1 MSTEDWYRN
10 TEWTEDVATHFE
22 EKLKK
27 ARRKEQYL
35 RIQAN
40 VLATH
45 HPIVALALLDRYFAL
60 PDDFD
65 HAQAYVDRA
74 TALLSLGRIEEAIAS
89 YEAALDREASFPKL
103 LTQAYVDL
111 PYLIAVREVKARYDR
126 ALELL
131 DKHQVR
137 LMFPVDHFKW
147 HAARAFI
154 LAFRNDQVGAKAH
167 AKLALEAASRDKS
180 GFQRH
185 PSLGLVTSRQNEVLQ
200 RLVRYCDA

>member
-1 MSTEDWYRN
+1 MTAEDWYRN
-10 TEWTEDVATHFE
+10 TEWTERIAARFE
-22 EKLKK
+22 EKLRK

-35 RIQAN
+35 RIQAST
-40 VLATH
+40 LAAR
-45 HPIVALALLDRYFAL
+45 HPEVALALLDRYFAL
-60 PDDFD
+60 RDDFD

-74 TALLSLGRIEEAIAS
+74 TALLSLDRMEDAIAS
-89 YEAALDREASFPKL
+89 YEAALNREDLFPNL

-111 PYLIAVREVKARYDR
+111 PYLVAVREVETRYDR

-131 DKHQVR
+131 DKHKAR

-147 HAARAFI
+147 HAARALI
-154 LAFRNDQVGAKAH
+154 SASRHDQTSAKAH

-180 GFQRH
+180 GFQHH
-185 PSLGLVTSRQNEVLQ
+185 PGVGLVTSRQNEVLQ

>member
-1 MSTEDWYRN
+1 MTTEDWYRN
-10 TEWTEDVATHFE
+10 REWTEHIAARFE
-22 EKLKK
+22 EKLRK

-35 RIQAN
+35 RIQAST
-40 VLATH
+40 LATH
-45 HPIVALALLDRYFAL
+45 HPEIALALLDRYFAL

-74 TALLSLGRIEEAIAS
+74 TALLSLGRLEDAIAS
-89 YEAALDREASFPKL
+89 YEAALNREASFAKL

-111 PYLIAVREVKARYDR
+111 PYVVAVREVKTRYDR

-131 DKHQVR
+131 DKHKAR

-147 HAARAFI
+147 HAARALI
-154 LAFRNDQVGAKAH
+154 LASRNDQDGAKAH

-180 GFQRH
+180 GLQHH
-185 PSLGLVTSRQNEVLQ
+185 PSVGLVTSGQNEVLQ
-200 RLVRYCDA
+200 RLVQYCDA